1 MVESTFARVKNLHS
15 SPLNPH
21 VIFVSSLHSEVSCQK
36 ITFISWSSYV
46 FLPCFPMAFPLFH
59 VFPMF
64 SHGFSHPPPI
74 SRWYQDWI
82 DSSDR
87 SRQQA
92 HDLAPGPEVTSAA
105 ILDALRNPKPKTRC
119 VDEWDLMGFYSDLM
133 GLNGSLMGFE
143 W

>member
-1 MVESTFARVKNLHS
+1 MFFS
-15 SPLNPH
+15 H
-21 VIFVSSLHSEVSCQK
+21 V
-36 ITFISWSSYV
+36 
-46 FLPCFPMAFPLFH
+46 FPWLSHFSH